1 MSRSLF
7 SGVSGLTSFQ
17 KWMDV
22 IGNNIA
28 NAATPGFKTSV
39 VVFTD
44 ILNQTLSAGAAPNGN
59 RGGINPMQ
67 MGLGVTVGSITPVFL
82 QGSLQTTNRNTDLA
96 IQGDGF
102 FMVAD
107 GDQPVLHARGGV
119 QPGRQR

>member
-1 MSRSLF
+1 MP
-7 SGVSGLTSFQ
+7 T
-17 KWMDV
+17 
-22 IGNNIA
+22 
-28 NAATPGFKTSV
+28 TPGFKTSV

-44 ILNQTLSAGAAPNGN
+44 ILSQTLSAGAAPSGN
-59 RGGINPMQ
+59 RGGINPIQ

-102 FMVAD
+102 FMVAN

-119 QPGRQR
+119 QPRRQR